1 LTVFRPYKQISSSE
15 RQSNHR
21 EKLQRSQVNNMSD
34 SKQPESLR
42 VVVPEHNKFPPDVP
56 DALLR
61 RKIISD
67 FCAATQPSKFEEA
80 GCAVCGSLTLKLN
93 FLI

>member
-1 LTVFRPYKQISSSE
+1 
-15 RQSNHR
+15 
-21 EKLQRSQVNNMSD
+21 MSD

-42 VVVPEHNKFPPDVP
+42 VVAPEHNNFPPDVP
-56 DALLR
+56 DALLC

-80 GCAVCGSLTLKLN
+80 GCAVCGSLALKTELFDLSWLN
-93 FLI
+93 INLSVLNTVGLGFTRK